1 VIAAST
7 IIGLLMNYV
16 NIDPIKALIYTAV
29 INGVSAVPILFV
41 VMKISNDKKLL
52 RENSNRRISN
62 IIGWST
68 FIIMAV
74 SVLVLFFT
82 WSYQH

>member
-1 VIAAST
+1 
-7 IIGLLMNYV
+7 LLMNYV

-29 INGVSAVPILFV
+29 INGVTAVPILFV

>member
-1 VIAAST
+1 
-7 IIGLLMNYV
+7 MNYV

-29 INGVSAVPILFV
+29 INGVTAVPILFV